1 MTYFILLKGK
11 KSKKTLGALAA
22 RKGATRSSL
31 DALVRRSLSKRYIA
45 KIITGS
51 EMSVLVKR
59 SRLRAL
65 KSVSRKS

>member
-1 MTYFILLKGK
+1 MAYFILLKGR
-11 KSKKTLGALAA
+11 KSKKTLGALAG

-31 DALVRRSLSKRYIA
+31 EALVRKSLSKRYVA

-51 EMSVLVKR
+51 EMAVLIKR

-65 KSVSRKS
+65 KSVSRKR